1 MQEEIPNITELSQG
15 DRNEALLRNSELG
28 VILHDAYLT
37 ATNIDPRLDDVVIVP
52 NDSGDNRIAFARHK
66 ENAASGRYEVHLRL
80 NDLDKSL
87 ALQEDILKNVQGAR
101 ELFAGIL
108 GIEPDQV
115 TPQLL
120 HVFSI
125 LHEFGHITEY
135 MDNEGNEVELQRRM
149 RREKAAL
156 PIGNTITSKLL
167 DPSTLAHRT
176 VIENWEQ
183 ISAQHGVRSMGDLIE
198 KQHGAYRGMT
208 SEHTADMFAV
218 DVFATN
224 TQLVD
229 QLNADIEAYRSY
241 GRAA

>member
-1 MQEEIPNITELSQG
+1 MQEQIPRITELSQG
-15 DRNEALLRNSELG
+15 DQNEALLRNSELG
-28 VILHDAYLT
+28 VLLHDAYLT

-52 NDSGDNRIAFARHK
+52 NDSDDSRIAFARHK
-66 ENAASGRYEVHLRL
+66 ENTESGNYEVHLRL

-87 ALQEDILKNVQGAR
+87 ALQENLLNNVQGSR

-108 GIEPDQV
+108 DIEPDQV

-125 LHEFGHITEY
+125 LHELGHITEY
-135 MDNEGNEVELQRRM
+135 MDNEGNEVELQQRM

-156 PIGNTITSKLL
+156 PIGNTATSKLM
-167 DPSTLAHRT
+167 DPSSPAHQA
-176 VIENWEQ
+176 VVENWGQ
-183 ISAQHGVRSMGDLIE
+183 ISAQHGVSTMGDLIE

-229 QLNADIEAYRSY
+229 QLNADVETYRDY
-241 GRAA
+241 AIAA